1 VASSSASSQT
11 TAEPRGA
18 TAVPRGATAV
28 PRGATAVPRGAAA
41 RGRWRAA
48 AFGLTIAGSDAI
60 IGLAG
65 SAAAPEPGAPEVRL
79 ELTDRAALDQ
89 SWPAT
94 GAQRIAAQLRTDVHA
109 PMVIDEHMVAGYRM
123 TGTGYGRALIAPHAD
138 RVRLAPTRGSR
149 LRWQRYLL
157 GQVLPFVAGLN
168 GVELLHAGAVR
179 LGDAVVGIVGG
190 SGRGK
195 SSLVAALVNRG
206 AKFVADDVLALTRR
220 SGSILGHPGPGVLVL
235 SSGGLALQVRS
246 PGPSLLRGHGEVAL
260 GLEPAPAAPLQA
272 LCFLERDDGPRLV
285 IEDLPTADPRRLL
298 GSGYEVVRRGPE
310 RLRTQFELTSELA
323 ARARLLRLS
332 RAPDAHPDAVAVAL
346 LSELGFDR

>member
-18 TAVPRGATAV
+18 TAR
-28 PRGATAVPRGAAA
+28 R
-41 RGRWRAA
+41 RWRAA

-65 SAAAPEPGAPEVRL
+65 DAAAPEPGAPAVRL
-79 ELTDRAALDQ
+79 ELTGRAELDR

-94 GAQRIAAQLRTDVHA
+94 GAQRIATQLRTDAHA
-109 PMVIDEHMVAGYRM
+109 PMVIDEHPVAGYRM
-123 TGTGYGRALIAPHAD
+123 TGSGYGRALIAPRAD
-138 RVRLAPTRGSR
+138 RVRLAPARSSR

-206 AKFVADDVLALTRR
+206 ATFVADDVLALTRR
-220 SGSILGHPGPGVLVL
+220 PGSVLGHPGPGVLVL
-235 SSGGLALQVRS
+235 SRAGLALQVRS
-246 PGPSLLRGHGEVAL
+246 PGPSLLRAQGEVAL
-260 GLEPAPAAPLQA
+260 ALEPAPAAPLQA
-272 LCFLERDDGPRLV
+272 LCFLEGDDAPRVV
-285 IEDLPTADPRRLL
+285 IENLSADPRRLL
-298 GSGYEVVRRGPE
+298 GSAYEAVRRSPE
-310 RLRTQFELTSELA
+310 RLRTQLELTSELA
-323 ARARLLRLS
+323 ASARLLRVR
-332 RAPDAHPDAVAVAL
+332 RAPDAQPDAVALAL